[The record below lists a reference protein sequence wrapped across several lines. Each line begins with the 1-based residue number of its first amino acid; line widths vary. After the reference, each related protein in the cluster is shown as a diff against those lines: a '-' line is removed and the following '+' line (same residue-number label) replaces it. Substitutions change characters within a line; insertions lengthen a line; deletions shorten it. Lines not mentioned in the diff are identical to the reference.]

1 MSMVQETLGID
12 AMTAQWVPLC
22 GQDDLEDGT
31 MMAFEVGNYQVALYR
46 VDGSYFATTNVC
58 SHAYTLLTDG
68 WLDDRLVECPLH
80 GAQFD
85 VASGEV
91 MRGPADCPVQT
102 YEVRIKDNSV
112 EVKLDLQE

>member
-1 MSMVQETLGID
+1 MTMIQEANGIE

-22 GQDDLEDGT
+22 AQDELEDGA
-31 MMAFEVGNYQVALYR
+31 MAAFEVGDYQVALYR
-46 VDGSYFATTNVC
+46 VGGSYFATTNVC

-68 WLDDRLVECPLH
+68 WLEGRLVECPLH

-91 MRGPADCPVQT
+91 VRGPADCPVQA
-102 YEVRIKDNSV
+102 YEVRINDNLV
-112 EVKLDLQE
+112 EVKLD